1 MLKDENLIWCF
12 KQKRGIRITEPNN
25 NLTKAYLKKAT
36 SALNTMTA
44 ALQINEGDWTAT
56 TAYYAR
62 YFALY
67 ALLMKIGAKSE
78 IHDCTINIAQ
88 LLANN
93 GILRQNLV
101 ADIVEA
107 KQTRIDTQ
115 YYVVTEVSKKQ
126 IRKNAETARKFVL
139 EIEQT
144 TENITQEQISIVRA
158 QLRKAYEAAQ
168 EYHTL

>member
-1 MLKDENLIWCF
+1 MKDNGLTWCF
-12 KQKRGIRITEPNN
+12 KQKRGIRITEPNQ

-44 ALQINEGDWTAT
+44 TLQINEIDWTAT

-67 ALLMKIGAKSE
+67 ALLMKIGVKSE

-88 LLANN
+88 LLSNH
-93 GILRQNLV
+93 GILHQKLV
-101 ADIVEA
+101 NDIAEA

-115 YYVVTEVSKKQ
+115 YYVATELNQKEIKQ
-126 IRKNAETARKFVL
+126 NAEKARKFVL

-144 TENITQEQISIVRA
+144 IENLTTE
-158 QLRKAYEAAQ
+158 QLNAIRTRLKEAREAARK
-168 EYHTL
+168 

>member
-1 MLKDENLIWCF
+1 MLKDDGLIWCF
-12 KQKRGIRITEPNN
+12 KQKRGIRITEPNP

-44 ALQINEGDWTAT
+44 ALQINEADWTAT

-67 ALLMKIGAKSE
+67 ALLMKIGVKSE
-78 IHDCTINIAQ
+78 IHDCTINVAQ
-88 LLANN
+88 LLANH
-93 GILRQNLV
+93 GILRQSLV
-101 ADIVEA
+101 DDIAEA

-115 YYVVTEVSKKQ
+115 YYVATELNQKQ
-126 IRKNAETARKFVL
+126 IRQNAETARKFVL

-144 TENITQEQISIVRA
+144 IENITTEQINTIRTSLKEA
-158 QLRKAYEAAQ
+158 HEAARK
-168 EYHTL
+168 

>member
-1 MLKDENLIWCF
+1 MKNNNLTWCF
-12 KQKRGIRITEPNN
+12 KQKRGIRITEPNQ

-44 ALQINEGDWTAT
+44 ALQINEIDWTAT

-67 ALLMKIGAKSE
+67 ALLMKIGVKSE

-88 LLANN
+88 LLANH
-93 GILRQNLV
+93 GILHQKLV
-101 ADIVEA
+101 NDITEA

-115 YYVVTEVSKKQ
+115 YYVATELNQKQ
-126 IRKNAETARKFVL
+126 TRKNTEAARKFVL

-144 TENITQEQISIVRA
+144 IENITTEQINTIRTSLKEAR
-158 QLRKAYEAAQ
+158 EAARK
-168 EYHTL
+168 

>member
-12 KQKRGIRITEPNN
+12 KQKRGIRITEPNT

-44 ALQINEGDWTAT
+44 ALQINEADWAAT

-67 ALLMKIGAKSE
+67 ALLMKIGVKSE

-88 LLANN
+88 LLANQ
-93 GILRQNLV
+93 GVLRQKLV
-101 ADIVEA
+101 DDIAEA

-115 YYVVTEVSKKQ
+115 YYVATQLNQKE
-126 IRKNAETARKFVL
+126 IRKNADTARKFVL

-144 TENITQEQISIVRA
+144 IENITLKQINTIRNLLKEA
-158 QLRKAYEAAQ
+158 REAARK
-168 EYHTL
+168 

>member
-12 KQKRGIRITEPNN
+12 RQKRGIRIAEPNP
-25 NLTKAYLKKAT
+25 NLTKAYLKKAA

-44 ALQINEGDWTAT
+44 TMQINEIEWTAT
-56 TAYYAR
+56 AAYYAR

-67 ALLMKIGAKSE
+67 ALLMKIGVKSE
-78 IHDCTINIAQ
+78 IHDCTINLAQ

-93 GILRQNLV
+93 KSLSQKLV
-101 ADIVEA
+101 DEIAEA

-115 YYVVTEVSKKQ
+115 YYIATQLNQKQ
-126 IRKNAETARKFVL
+126 IRQNAETAQKFVL

-144 TENITQEQISIVRA
+144 IENITTEQINTIRTRLKEA
-158 QLRKAYEAAQ
+158 REAARK
-168 EYHTL
+168 

>member
-1 MLKDENLIWCF
+1 LKDNNLIWCF
-12 KQKRGIRITEPNN
+12 KQKRGIRITEPNT

-44 ALQINEGDWTAT
+44 ALQINEADWTAT

-67 ALLMKIGAKSE
+67 ALLMKIGVKSE
-78 IHDCTINIAQ
+78 IHDCTINMAQ
-88 LLANN
+88 LLANHE
-93 GILRQNLV
+93 ILRQNLV
-101 ADIVEA
+101 NDLTEA

-115 YYVVTEVSKKQ
+115 YYVATELNQKE
-126 IRKNAETARKFVL
+126 IIKNAEKARKFVL

-144 TENITQEQISIVRA
+144 IESITPKQINTIRA
-158 QLRKAYEAAQ
+158 LLKEAREAAKK
-168 EYHTL
+168 